1 MAESLSPGGVVR
13 AWSVALLVSAG
24 VNELLR
30 SALWELLAVPETFLP
45 FTRPAV
51 LLWTT
56 VGVTGA
62 AVAFALVARWTPEP
76 AAMYRR
82 LAAVALLVSWV
93 PNAFLPGSPRFPEAT
108 WQLAAGLAVLHV
120 PPALLS
126 VLLFP
131 KWGLR
136 TG

>member
-1 MAESLSPGGVVR
+1 MR
-13 AWSVALLVSAG
+13 AWAVALLGSAG

-30 SALWELLAVPETFLP
+30 SALWGLLAVPETFLP

-62 AVAFALVARWTPEP
+62 AVAFVLVARWSREP
-76 AAMYRR
+76 VRSYRR
-82 LAAVALLVSWV
+82 LAALALLLSWV
-93 PNAFLPGSPRFPEAT
+93 PDALLPGSPRFPEAT
-108 WQLAAGLAVLHV
+108 WQLAAGLALLHV

>member
-1 MAESLSPGGVVR
+1 MR
-13 AWSVALLVSAG
+13 AWAGALLVSAG

-30 SALWELLAVPETFLP
+30 SALWGLLAVPETFLP

-62 AVAFALVARWTPEP
+62 AVAFVLVARWTREP
-76 AAMYRR
+76 VRAYRR
-82 LAAVALLVSWV
+82 LAVVALLVSWV

-108 WQLAAGLAVLHV
+108 WQLAMGLALLHV

-136 TG
+136 TGATPGAW

>member
-13 AWSVALLVSAG
+13 AWAVALLVSAG

-56 VGVTGA
+56 GGVTGA

-76 AAMYRR
+76 AATYRR
-82 LAAVALLVSWV
+82 LVAVALLVSWV

-126 VLLFP
+126 LLLFP

-136 TG
+136 IG

>member
-13 AWSVALLVSAG
+13 AWAVALLVSAG

-30 SALWELLAVPETFLP
+30 SALWELLGVPETFLP

-76 AAMYRR
+76 AATYRR
-82 LAAVALLVSWV
+82 LAAVALLVSWM
-93 PNAFLPGSPRFPEAT
+93 PDAFLPGSPRFPEAT